1 MTTKNIR
8 GAESFSGAIWKDGG
22 FVDGELHVRDGR
34 IREGRKG
41 PVTPAAYITPPL
53 CDPHIHG
60 GWGLSFREKDFLRM
74 EHKLRCSGVGCAV
87 PTLDNDSLAR
97 WERVSDVFLDYREKH
112 PDTIFPF
119 LRVEGP
125 FISPRRRGF
134 QDEKYIFAAE
144 AGRIERFLSI
154 EAVKMFTFAPEA
166 PGSERLVREAMEG
179 GRIPSVGHSDAG
191 HAEFLPFHRMG
202 VRHMT
207 HFPNAMRGL
216 HHRDVGL
223 LGSGLLLEDMHL
235 EIIADGI
242 HNCREFLSLV
252 FRWAHERVSLT
263 SDMISPAHA
272 HVTELEGRSVDRRGR
287 SITMRDGTLAGGGTG
302 VAEQMPLL
310 ASWGHSPKK
319 ITGMAVENAR
329 RFIGFKPPELK
340 PGERADFLLYDEDLK
355 VRAVYFNGVRISEGV
370 RSSGECAEKEAK

>member
-1 MTTKNIR
+1 MNSIEKNR
-8 GAESFSGAIWKDGG
+8 PQSFKGAIWKDGG
-22 FVDGELHVRDGR
+22 FVNGEFHVRDGR

-41 PVTPAAYITPPL
+41 PVTKAAYIIPPL

-74 EHKLRCSGVGCAV
+74 ERKLRCSGIGCAV
-87 PTLDNDSLAR
+87 PTLDNDALPRLES
-97 WERVSDVFLDYREKH
+97 VSDAFLDYRGKH

-125 FISPRRRGF
+125 FISKRRRGF
-134 QDEKYIFAAE
+134 QDEKYILAADE
-144 AGRIERFLSI
+144 ERIERFLSI
-154 EAVKMFTFAPEA
+154 GAVKMFTFAPEA
-166 PGSERLVREAMEG
+166 PGSERLVCRALKR

-191 HAEFLPFHRMG
+191 YAEFLPFYRMG

-216 HHRDVGL
+216 HHRDIGL
-223 LGSGLLLEDMHL
+223 LGAGLLLEDMHL

-242 HNCREFLSLV
+242 HNSREFLSMI
-252 FRWAHERVSLT
+252 FRWAHERASLV

-272 HVTELEGRSVDRRGR
+272 HVEELEGRSVFRRGR

-302 VAEQMPLL
+302 VAEQAALL
-310 ASWGHSPKK
+310 TSWGVPPEK
-319 ITGMAVENAR
+319 TAAMAVENAR
-329 RFIGFKPPELK
+329 KFIGCKPPELK
-340 PGERADFLLYDEDLK
+340 PGERADFILCDDGFE
-355 VRAVYFNGVRISEGV
+355 VRAVYFDGIRISED
-370 RSSGECAEKEAK
+370 SQNSEECADKEGK

>member
-1 MTTKNIR
+1 MNSITKNCLQ
-8 GAESFSGAIWKDGG
+8 SFKGAIWKDGG
-22 FVDGELHVRDGR
+22 FVKGEFHVRGGR
-34 IREGRKG
+34 IMAGRKG
-41 PVTPAAYITPPL
+41 PVTQAAYIIPPM

-60 GWGLSFREKDFLRM
+60 GWGLSFREGDFQRM
-74 EHKLRCSGVGCAV
+74 ERKLRCSGIGFAV
-87 PTLDNDSLAR
+87 PTLDNDTLPRLES
-97 WERVSDVFLDYREKH
+97 VSDAFLEYRGKH

-125 FISPRRRGF
+125 FISERRKGF
-134 QDEKYIFAAE
+134 QNEKYILAAD
-144 AGRIERFLSI
+144 AGRIERLLSI

-166 PGSERLVREAMEG
+166 PGAERLVREALKR

-191 HAEFLPFHRMG
+191 YSEFLPFHRIG

-223 LGSGLLLEDMHL
+223 LGAGLLLEDMHL

-242 HNCREFLSLV
+242 HNCREFLSMV
-252 FRWAHERVSLT
+252 FRWAHERVSLA

-272 HVTELEGRSVDRRGR
+272 HVMELEGRTVVRRGR

-302 VAEQMPLL
+302 VAEQAALL
-310 ASWGHSPKK
+310 TSWGYPPEK
-319 ITGMAVENAR
+319 IAAMAVENAR
-329 RFIGFKPPELK
+329 RFIGSKPPELK
-340 PGERADFLLYDEDLK
+340 PGERADFILCDEALK
-355 VRAVYFNGVRISEGV
+355 VRAVYFKGVRISDGGRPTE
-370 RSSGECAEKEAK
+370 ECVEKEEN